1 MRGEKEMY
9 DKFGEMS
16 SYKEINELAEN
27 LANEGDIESLSEMA
41 KENGIPEDFVD
52 LYLEGEIPKLC
63 DALIAAVGKLVLVPL
78 VFLAISY
85 AFGFRDISLLSL
97 MIMFAAPTAVSSFQ
111 MAKQM
116 DGDGDLAGQI
126 VVFTSAFSIV
136 TVFGWIFLLKQFSL
150 I

>member
-1 MRGEKEMY
+1 MTNSIKLNKDVKKYLKET
-9 DKFGEMS
+9 
-16 SYKEINELAEN
+16 I
-27 LANEGDIESLSEMA
+27 
-41 KENGIPEDFVD
+41 
-52 LYLEGEIPKLC
+52 
-63 DALIAAVGKLVLVPL
+63 IAVVGKLVLVPL
-78 VFLAISY
+78 VFLVISY

-136 TVFGWIFLLKQFSL
+136 TVFGWIFLLKQFAL

>member
-1 MRGEKEMY
+1 
-9 DKFGEMS
+9 
-16 SYKEINELAEN
+16 
-27 LANEGDIESLSEMA
+27 
-41 KENGIPEDFVD
+41 
-52 LYLEGEIPKLC
+52 
-63 DALIAAVGKLVLVPL
+63 
-78 VFLAISY
+78 
-85 AFGFRDISLLSL
+85 

-136 TVFGWIFLLKQFSL
+136 TVFGWIFLLKQFAL